1 MVRLK
6 SLNCKQTALKDQLIK
21 KIILMVGIIAVLGV
35 ASSSVVI
42 SSSASAQTSLSVAD
56 FDQSNSNEFVPG
68 QIVVGLKKPDPN
80 FHANVAALGGQVIN
94 TINEINA
101 FVVKVPQ
108 NAENGFISAMS
119 KNPNVKYAERDA
131 IVTALFPNDQYYG
144 IQWGMPRIGMDS
156 VWVNENDRELGS
168 GVIVAVVDTGIYDN
182 HDDLDGARILTDI
195 DWDFVDDDDDTRPNK
210 ICRQFGQSSAEWHA
224 TFVAGIIGA
233 TTNNV
238 IGVAGVG
245 PVDILPVRT
254 LNQCGSGFSSDVAA
268 GILHAKNNGAHVI
281 NLSLGSSAASNSI
294 LDAVNLAYAADII
307 LVAAAGNDGDQSISY
322 PAGFDNVISVS
333 ATTNIDELASY
344 SQFGNTIELSAPGGS
359 SGSCSTSGTPYIVS
373 TGAIVSGRNVILTYL
388 CAIGTSFASPH
399 VAGVAALLKTQYM
412 SDSTVS
418 NVDIR
423 THLQTTAEDL
433 GAEGK
438 DIKFG
443 YGLVRADVAV
453 STSIGASLDP
463 DITPPVITP
472 NPITDPFE
480 ITLTDQYIESCTATD
495 DDPNYV
501 DNCGVL
507 VGGIDTSVLGLQS
520 VTYTADPD
528 PTGNEP
534 SDVVVSTTV
543 QDTTAPTITLNG
555 ATPVTLVQNVD
566 TYTELGASVS
576 DNNKATTTTATVGGD
591 IVDVTTVGTYIVE
604 YTATDPSLNPATPVT
619 RTVNVVAATS
629 DDVVI
634 TKADFHIRKSN
645 LHVQAT
651 STDPSAT
658 LSVYDEFGV
667 FIDVMKSKSDGS
679 YQLKINVD
687 PGNTIT
693 VKSTSGG
700 SDTAPVNRR

>member
-1 MVRLK
+1 MVLFLGIVMIA
-6 SLNCKQTALKDQLIK
+6 STIS
-21 KIILMVGIIAVLGV
+21 ISFSEGILPEAE
-35 ASSSVVI
+35 
-42 SSSASAQTSLSVAD
+42 SLSIIED
-56 FDQSNSNEFVPG
+56 FDGSSDKFVPG

-131 IVTALFPNDQYYG
+131 IVTALFPNDQYFG
-144 IQWGMPRIGMDS
+144 IQWGMQRIGMES

-168 GVIVAVVDTGIYDN
+168 GIIVAVVDTGIYDN
-182 HDDLDGARILTDI
+182 HDDLDGSRILTDI

-233 TTNNV
+233 TKHNS

-333 ATTNIDELASY
+333 ATTINDELASY

-359 SGSCSTSGTPYIVS
+359 SGSCSTSGTSYIVS
-373 TGAIVSGRNVILTYL
+373 TGAIVSGRKVSLTYL
-388 CAIGTSFASPH
+388 CATGTSFASPY
-399 VAGVAALLKTQYM
+399 VAGVAALLKAQYM

-443 YGLVRADVAV
+443 YGLVRADSAV
-453 STSIGASLDP
+453 SVPISGGTSLAP
-463 DITPPVITP
+463 TNNPPVADAGPVQTVNEGDLVTLDGSASSDLDNDPLTYLWIQTSGTGVSLSNPNSAKPTFTAPQVNSDTGLTFHLTVDDGKGGSSSDAVTITIKDVSAGSFTSAAIGYDTTGGKFSDKHLL
-472 NPITDPFE
+472 IT
-480 ITLTDQYIESCTATD
+480 ITLTSE
-495 DDPNYV
+495 
-501 DNCGVL
+501 
-507 VGGIDTSVLGLQS
+507 
-520 VTYTADPD
+520 
-528 PTGNEP
+528 GNP
-534 SDVVVSTTV
+534 VS
-543 QDTTAPTITLNG
+543 
-555 ATPVTLVQNVD
+555 
-566 TYTELGASVS
+566 GASVS
-576 DNNKATTTTATVGGD
+576 ILLKHDSSQSWPGTATTGDTGSVTFRLGNAPSGCYTTD
-591 IVDVTTVGTYIVE
+591 ITSI
-604 YTATDPSLNPATPVT
+604 SSNPGW
-619 RTVNVVAATS
+619 
-629 DDVVI
+629 DG
-634 TKADFHIRKSN
+634 
-645 LHVQAT
+645 
-651 STDPSAT
+651 AT
-658 LSVYDEFGV
+658 LANEFC
-667 FIDVMKSKSDGS
+667 K
-679 YQLKINVD
+679 
-687 PGNTIT
+687 
-693 VKSTSGG
+693 
-700 SDTAPVNRR
+700 